1 MRAKRRPYVVLH
13 QFTSLC
19 LALGLVC
26 LSQPVHA
33 DSFWGGHA
41 QGWHWY
47 ETKPIPEDAPPPTS
61 SQNAPS
67 PTQALAQIQAALK
80 EARAEALIDPTP
92 EHVANY
98 IALQNLIVGQ
108 ATQFGQV
115 WQQVIWQTPSLNY
128 SLAHPTNQLAQ
139 QVQTDQEKAKNQQTL
154 KTLAKTYGLFFFFA
168 GSCPYCHKFAPT
180 IKDVEETYGF
190 SVIPVSL
197 DGGNLPEYPNPE
209 RDNGQAERFHVTQW
223 PAVFLVDPK
232 LKKIIP
238 VTFGLISEDEL
249 TARIVELAGVMS
261 HASNAQEQKGAS

>member
-1 MRAKRRPYVVLH
+1 MKTKWRHDKSFFHRLILNASVLGIA
-13 QFTSLC
+13 FASPSVL
-19 LALGLVC
+19 
-26 LSQPVHA
+26 A
-33 DSFWGGHA
+33 DSFWQSHA

-47 ETKPIPEDAPPPTS
+47 ESKPVPQDNLPPQPSQTPS
-61 SQNAPS
+61 SAAQ
-67 PTQALAQIQAALK
+67 TLAQIQVALK
-80 EARAEALIDPTP
+80 ESRAQALLDPTP

-108 ATQFGQV
+108 ATAFGNV

-139 QVQTDQEKAKNQQTL
+139 QVQTDQIRANNQQTL
-154 KTLAKTYGLFFFFA
+154 KQLAKHYGLFFFF
-168 GSCPYCHKFAPT
+168 SSTCPYCHKFAPT

-197 DGGNLPEYPNPE
+197 DGGSLPEYPNPE
-209 RDNGQAERFHVTQW
+209 RDSGQANMFHVTQW

-232 LKKIIP
+232 AKKIIP

-249 TARIVELAGVMS
+249 TQRIVELAGIMS
-261 HASNAQEQKGAS
+261 HASSTQEATS

>member
-1 MRAKRRPYVVLH
+1 MKIKRCH
-13 QFTSLC
+13 DKTFTHRLKVAVF
-19 LALGLVC
+19 LLGITFV
-26 LSQPVHA
+26 SQAVFA
-33 DSFWGGHA
+33 DSFWQSHA

-47 ETKPIPEDAPPPTS
+47 ESKPAPEDLPPQSASQS
-61 SQNAPS
+61 SPS
-67 PTQALAQIQAALK
+67 ATQTLAQIQAALK

-92 EHVANY
+92 EHVATY

-139 QVQTDQEKAKNQQTL
+139 QVQTDQEKAKNQQIL
-154 KTLAKTYGLFFFFA
+154 KQLAKHYGLFFFFA

-223 PAVFLVDPK
+223 PAVFLVDPQA
-232 LKKIIP
+232 KKIIP

-249 TARIVELAGVMS
+249 TQRIVELAGVMS
-261 HASNAQEQKGAS
+261 HASNTQEATT

>member
-1 MRAKRRPYVVLH
+1 MWRHDKSLMHRVIL
-13 QFTSLC
+13 SLC
-19 LALGLVC
+19 ALGLTFASPSI
-26 LSQPVHA
+26 LA
-33 DSFWGGHA
+33 DSFWGSHA

-47 ETKPIPEDAPPPTS
+47 ESKAVPDDNLPPQA
-61 SQNAPS
+61 SQTPAS
-67 PTQALAQIQAALK
+67 ATQALAQIQAALK
-80 EARAEALIDPTP
+80 EARAEALIEPTP

-108 ATQFGQV
+108 ATTFGNV

-139 QVQTDQEKAKNQQTL
+139 QVQTDETRAKNQQTL
-154 KTLAKTYGLFFFFA
+154 KALAKHYGLFFFFA

-180 IKDVEETYGF
+180 IKDVEQTYGF

-209 RDNGQAERFHVTQW
+209 RDNGQAERFHVSQW
-223 PAVFLVDPK
+223 PAVFLVDPRE
-232 LKKIIP
+232 KKIIP

-249 TARIVELAGVMS
+249 TQRIVELAGVMS
-261 HASNAQEQKGAS
+261 HTANTQEATS